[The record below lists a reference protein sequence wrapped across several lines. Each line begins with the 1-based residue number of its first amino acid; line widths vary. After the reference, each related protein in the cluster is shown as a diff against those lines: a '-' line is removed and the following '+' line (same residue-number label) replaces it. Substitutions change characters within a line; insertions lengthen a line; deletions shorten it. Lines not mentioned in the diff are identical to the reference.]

1 MIPQVPGK
9 IYLADQRG
17 LLETSQFRRQSTFNF
32 GVYQQEHK
40 EPFGRLYGLNEEWLA
55 GGKQVEFLVEHDSY
69 VVLLPITGGIE
80 FSTGGGASGPC
91 EAEQVTTIAAPAG
104 TVLRLQNPYADEV
117 VGLLHL
123 WVQATAPLTPP
134 HPATALTTVFDAE
147 LIADQ
152 LYELIGA
159 RTQADPPALPNL
171 PFRLSLGR
179 FMGRHEAVY
188 KVEASNT
195 VFAFIIA
202 GAFELEGRLMHEK
215 DGVALWDV
223 SEFELEA
230 LSNHAL
236 VLVLE
241 LLPT

>member
-1 MIPQVPGK
+1 MILQVPGK

-17 LLETSQFRRQSTFNF
+17 LLETSHFRRQSTFNF
-32 GVYQQEHK
+32 GTYQQEYK

-55 GGKQVEFLVEHDSY
+55 GGQAVEFLVEHDSY
-69 VVLLPITGGIE
+69 VVLLPITGGVE

-104 TVLRLQNPYADEV
+104 TVLRLQNPYTDET

-123 WVQATAPLTPP
+123 WVQATAPLTLP
-134 HPATALTTVFDAE
+134 HLATALTTVFDAE

-152 LYELIGA
+152 LCELA
-159 RTQADPPALPNL
+159 SSRVQDAPPTQPNL

-179 FMGRHEAVY
+179 FMGRREAVY
-188 KVEASNT
+188 QVEAGNT

-202 GAFELEGRLMHEK
+202 GAFELEGRLLHEK

-223 SEFELEA
+223 QEFELEA

-241 LLPT
+241 LM